1 MEFVIRR
8 DSERD
13 ALGINL
19 YLNSAGGD
27 MRQVRSFAVIFI
39 QSEDYFANQT
49 RSIGVKQI
57 MSILNSPQK
66 VKKLVL
72 TGAVTAVTIAGTLY
86 GAGLKTQQEVSQ
98 QTQKAREITL
108 DERIASLQSTRQVL
122 IGKKE
127 LVEKQ
132 MRDLDARIEERKQ
145 KGIDNKRV

>member
-1 MEFVIRR
+1 
-8 DSERD
+8 
-13 ALGINL
+13 
-19 YLNSAGGD
+19 
-27 MRQVRSFAVIFI
+27 
-39 QSEDYFANQT
+39 
-49 RSIGVKQI
+49 
-57 MSILNSPQK
+57 MSILNSPHK
-66 VKKLVL
+66 VKKIVL

-98 QTQKAREITL
+98 HTQKTREITL

-122 IGKKE
+122 VGKKE

>member
-1 MEFVIRR
+1 
-8 DSERD
+8 
-13 ALGINL
+13 
-19 YLNSAGGD
+19 
-27 MRQVRSFAVIFI
+27 
-39 QSEDYFANQT
+39 
-49 RSIGVKQI
+49 

-98 QTQKAREITL
+98 QTQTAREITV

-122 IGKKE
+122 VSKKE

>member
-1 MEFVIRR
+1 
-8 DSERD
+8 
-13 ALGINL
+13 
-19 YLNSAGGD
+19 
-27 MRQVRSFAVIFI
+27 
-39 QSEDYFANQT
+39 
-49 RSIGVKQI
+49 
-57 MSILNSPQK
+57 MSILNSPLK

-122 IGKKE
+122 VGKKE

>member
-1 MEFVIRR
+1 
-8 DSERD
+8 
-13 ALGINL
+13 
-19 YLNSAGGD
+19 
-27 MRQVRSFAVIFI
+27 
-39 QSEDYFANQT
+39 
-49 RSIGVKQI
+49 
-57 MSILNSPQK
+57 MSILSSPQK

-122 IGKKE
+122 VGKKE